1 MFLNNSGKCEKNVE
15 KRKKGNK
22 SCKKSALCVVGVA
35 EVVVVVA
42 AELDVLYY
50 FQTKS
55 EVFYLR
61 PSF

>member
-1 MFLNNSGKCEKNVE
+1 MVFVVVFPAAAVAVVGLVAVAG
-15 KRKKGNK
+15 
-22 SCKKSALCVVGVA
+22 VVGVA
-35 EVVVVVA
+35 EVVGVVA

-61 PSF
+61 PF

>member
-1 MFLNNSGKCEKNVE
+1 MQ
-15 KRKKGNK
+15 
-22 SCKKSALCVVGVA
+22 KSALCVVGVA
-35 EVVVVVA
+35 EVVVVA